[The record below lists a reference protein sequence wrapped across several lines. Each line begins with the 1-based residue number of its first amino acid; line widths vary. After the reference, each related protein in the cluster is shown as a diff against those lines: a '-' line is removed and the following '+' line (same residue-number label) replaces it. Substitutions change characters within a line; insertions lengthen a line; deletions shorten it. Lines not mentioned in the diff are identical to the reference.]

1 MVVSIYFHTR
11 TLRTLRT
18 LIDSAPKST
27 PNNPN
32 NPTLKMLEIFGDEWL
47 LTAAYHWRWAYST
60 DPAQGQSMPTPAG
73 GEATAAMP
81 SRSGHTPRTSS
92 DSSSSSSPSSSPY
105 LPHSHRKFNALQWG
119 NFLLPDGETGRD
131 KRAAGSLLF
140 DAVMYRGGAKSHDNS
155 FSVP

>member
-1 MVVSIYFHTR
+1 
-11 TLRTLRT
+11 
-18 LIDSAPKST
+18 
-27 PNNPN
+27 
-32 NPTLKMLEIFGDEWL
+32 MLEMFGDEWL

-60 DPAQGQSMPTPAG
+60 DPAQGQSMPTPVG
-73 GEATAAMP
+73 GEATAAVP

-92 DSSSSSSPSSSPY
+92 DTSPSASSSSPPSPY

-140 DAVMYRGGAKSHDNS
+140 DAVMYRGGAKKAILI
-155 FSVP
+155 FSVGISR